1 MMGKKYNKTDIHVWT
16 PLIGFEKTDS
26 DKGAGGML
34 GRIPFTPDAISA
46 FAYHLDIVL
55 QHEGM
60 EKEVVLPPDMCSYYA
75 SERNGFR
82 ERQEWT
88 NYDLRE
94 LVKNIKDAGS
104 EVYLN
109 VMANRHDNRYHNEWI
124 YEHPEII
131 YDVKDDKGAFNV
143 FRRFKDGSY
152 FEDFFIE
159 KLCRTLTDYGFTGFF
174 PTDLF
179 CPMSWRINR
188 GDFSGDIT
196 EQFSMHTGIELPD
209 DIKANLDDDCNE
221 NKARRGDWLWEE
233 HRQEWIEFYAWR
245 WGVFWKKVCDR
256 VHAIGKKIMS
266 LGVYCTDPFENYY
279 CMGID
284 LKILAES
291 GIDII
296 VPNVVPTGMRL
307 QHPDWRDPYFN
318 YMYMLPL
325 ISSFIPEEKLITMLG
340 VRDDTEEW
348 DLIHHAPCSLER
360 DIYMMTSFMRKDKDG
375 YKRCTDG
382 FLVCLGDSLREE
394 DWEWLSN
401 RFEEGIY
408 DNAEKSES
416 PTVIWS
422 DNAFYNLLPEYIK
435 TKRWTPHKYLYEL
448 ANRGTL
454 VSAFAKIENL
464 DSVEGILFVPNFDM
478 LSEEEKKLIAGYDR
492 GSVVCT
498 AMKGFNPS
506 EYGIK
511 TDIEFCDG
519 FSSYS
524 AMAFAFN
531 TQISEETRAEIK
543 KLISADDNTPD
554 ISVDEVGEYEC
565 TILCETL
572 RFTKVTDGFANAV
585 ALLVKNTGTEL
596 FSSNLPI
603 SVMKLN
609 NGKYRVSVLNPS
621 YVAYGYA
628 VVSAKKPIKSVKSVS
643 QYPVLP
649 VKLLN
654 SPTQRVS
661 FAQTASDG
669 TQCHFRVKSTPGG
682 MCVLEVEL
690 AD

>member
-1 MMGKKYNKTDIHVWT
+1 MGKKYGKTEVQVWT
-16 PLIGFEKTDS
+16 PLIGFEKTDA
-26 DKGAGGML
+26 DKGAKGML
-34 GRIPFTPDAISA
+34 GKMPFTPDVISA
-46 FAYHLDIVL
+46 FCYHMDIIL

-60 EKEVVLPPDMCSYYA
+60 DKEVILPPDMCSYYA

-82 ERQEWT
+82 ERQAWS
-88 NYDLRE
+88 NYDLRD
-94 LVKNIKDAGS
+94 LIKNLNAEGT

-109 VMANRHDNRYHNEWI
+109 VMANRHDNHYHNEWI

-131 YDVKDDKGAFNV
+131 YDVVDDKGAFNV

-152 FEDFFIE
+152 FEDFLIE
-159 KLCRTLTDYGFTGFF
+159 KLCQTLTDYGFAGFL

-188 GDFSGDIT
+188 GDYSGDMID
-196 EQFSMHTGIELPD
+196 QFAMHTGIELPE
-209 DIKANLDDDCNE
+209 DIKVNIGDDCNE
-221 NKARRGDWLWEE
+221 NKARRGDWLWNE

-284 LKILAES
+284 LKLMAES
-291 GIDII
+291 GVDGL

-307 QHPDWRDPYFN
+307 QHPDWRDPYYN
-318 YMYMLPL
+318 YMYMLPT
-325 ISSFIPEEKLITMLG
+325 ISAFIPEEKLITMLG

-360 DIYMMTSFMRKDKDG
+360 DVYNMTGFMRKDKDG

-394 DWEWLSN
+394 DWQWLQD
-401 RFEEGIY
+401 RFDEGLY
-408 DNAEKSES
+408 EGAQKSES

-422 DNAFYNLLPEYIK
+422 DNGFYNLLPEYIK
-435 TKRWTPHKYLYEL
+435 TKRWTTHKYLYEI

-454 VSAFAKIENL
+454 VNAVAKIENL
-464 DSVEGILFVPNFDM
+464 DSVEGIIFVPNFDL
-478 LSEEEKKLIAGYDR
+478 LSEHEKKEVAAYNR

-498 AMKGFNPS
+498 AMKGFNPE

-511 TDIEFCDG
+511 ADISFCDN
-519 FSSYS
+519 FSNYG

-531 TQISEETRAEIK
+531 TEITDETRTEIE
-543 KLISADDNTPD
+543 KLISVDDGQPNPT
-554 ISVDEVGEYEC
+554 VDEVGEYEC
-565 TILCETL
+565 TILRETL
-572 RFTKVTDGFANAV
+572 KYTKVTEGFANAV

-596 FSSNLPI
+596 FTSNLPI
-603 SVMKLN
+603 TAMKLK
-609 NGKYRVSVLNPS
+609 NGKYRICVSNPS
-621 YVAYGYA
+621 YVSYGYG
-628 VVSAKKPIKSVKSVS
+628 VVSCKKPYKSVKSVS
-643 QYPVLP
+643 AYPVLP
-649 VKLLN
+649 LKLLN
-654 SPTQRVS
+654 AADQKVS
-661 FAQTASDG
+661 FAQTIADG

-682 MCVLEVEL
+682 MCIFEVEI
-690 AD
+690 

>member
-1 MMGKKYNKTDIHVWT
+1 MSDKYGKTEIQVWT
-16 PLIGFEKTDS
+16 PLIGFEKTDA
-26 DKGAGGML
+26 DKGARRML
-34 GRIPFTPDAISA
+34 DKMPFVPDAISA
-46 FAYHLDIVL
+46 FAYHMDIIL
-55 QHEGM
+55 QHSGM
-60 EKEVVLPPDMCSYYA
+60 DEEKILPPDMCSYYA

-82 ERQEWT
+82 ERQEWS

-94 LVKNIKDAGS
+94 LIKNLNSAGT

-143 FRRFKDGSY
+143 FRRFKDGSF
-152 FEDFFIE
+152 FEDFFID
-159 KLCRTLTDYGFTGFF
+159 KLCETLTDYGFAGFL

-188 GDFSGDIT
+188 GDYSGDMI
-196 EQFSMHTGIELPD
+196 EQFAEYTKTELPL
-209 DIKANLDDDCNE
+209 DIKENLGDDCNE
-221 NKARRGDWLWEE
+221 NKARRGDWLWDE

-245 WGVFWKKVCDR
+245 WGVFWKKLCDR
-256 VHAIGKKIMS
+256 VHAIGKKVMS

-291 GIDII
+291 GIDGF

-325 ISSFIPEEKLITMLG
+325 ISAFVPDEKLITMLG

-348 DLIHHAPCSLER
+348 DLIHHAQCSLER
-360 DIYMMTSFMRKDKDG
+360 DIYFMTGFMRKDKND

-394 DWEWLSN
+394 DWEWL
-401 RFEEGIY
+401 RRHFDDGLYE
-408 DNAEKSES
+408 DAEKSET

-422 DNAFYNLLPEYIK
+422 DKGFYNLLPEYIK
-435 TKRWTPHKYLYEL
+435 TKRWTTHKYMYEL
-448 ANRGTL
+448 GRRGSL
-454 VSAFAKIENL
+454 MGAVARIENL
-464 DSVEGILFVPNFDM
+464 DSVSGILFVPNFDL
-478 LSEEEKKLIAGYDR
+478 LSDDEKKLIASYDR

-498 AMKGFNPS
+498 AMKGFKP
-506 EYGIK
+506 EDFGIDS
-511 TDIEFCDG
+511 DICFSDN

-531 TQISEETRAEIK
+531 TQISDDTRAEIE
-543 KLISADDNTPD
+543 KLLSEDDGQKD
-554 ISVDEVGEYEC
+554 LQVDEVGEYEC

-572 RFTKVTDGFANAV
+572 KFTKVSEGFANAV
-585 ALLVKNTGTEL
+585 ALLSRNTGTEE
-596 FSSNLPI
+596 FTSNFPI
-603 SVMKLN
+603 NVMKLK
-609 NGKYRVSVLNPS
+609 NGKYRISLLNPS
-621 YVAYGYA
+621 YVSYGYA
-628 VVSAKKPIKSVKSVS
+628 VISGRKPIKSVKSVS
-643 QYPVLP
+643 AYPVLP

-661 FAQTASDG
+661 FAQTVSDG
-669 TQCHFRVKSTPGG
+669 TQCHFRAKITPGG
-682 MCVLEVEL
+682 MDIFEVEV
-690 AD
+690 